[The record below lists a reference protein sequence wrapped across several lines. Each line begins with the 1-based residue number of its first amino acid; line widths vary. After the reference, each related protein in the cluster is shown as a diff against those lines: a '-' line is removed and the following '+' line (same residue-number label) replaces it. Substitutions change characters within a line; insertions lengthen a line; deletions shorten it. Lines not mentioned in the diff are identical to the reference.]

1 MQPYISNKKIC
12 FIYIGIYI
20 YIYTYITSLNNKV
33 NKERGILSKNELKF
47 IMCIPHCLRHVC
59 VCVCVKKKVN

>member
-1 MQPYISNKKIC
+1 M
-12 FIYIGIYI
+12 
-20 YIYTYITSLNNKV
+20 SLNNKV

-59 VCVCVKKKVN
+59 VCVCVKKQVN